1 MTGRSPGTA
10 PVYTRTI
17 SGAPSVNAYTFP
29 TFDVSNTGTYPNG
42 AYTISATASAG
53 SCTTQAQVRQ
63 FTLSTVVCGLQLAAS
78 PAPAFQGSGAN
89 FANSFTFKITNT
101 CTVSS
106 ITFNSLKFTWTGVAS
121 QEHISSITYGA
132 STLVS
137 GLTATTGGNAVAI
150 SIASQTIAPGA
161 TSPTVTIAFDDGSSK
176 PNVTSDGT

>member
-78 PAPAFQGSGAN
+78 PAPPFQGSVAH
-89 FANSFTFKITNT
+89 FPNSITLKITNT

-106 ITFNSLKFTWTGVAS
+106 ITFTSPKFTRTGVPS
-121 QEHISSITYGA
+121 HEPTSSIR
-132 STLVS
+132 
-137 GLTATTGGNAVAI
+137 
-150 SIASQTIAPGA
+150 
-161 TSPTVTIAFDDGSSK
+161 DD
-176 PNVTSDGT
+176 